1 MKSSR
6 PNMRDVTQLAGV
18 SQRTVSNVV
27 NNFPHISPTTRR
39 AVEDAIRQLGYRPN
53 IAAQRLRQGQTHTLA
68 LAIPNLAWPYF
79 GEIAHLIQDEAR
91 RNGYSIMVVET
102 AGTRE
107 HEVSVLRDFRTN
119 LIDGLILSPIELDR
133 EGLAELALDAPLVLL
148 GERIQDAGIPHYS
161 MDNVAAASEMVHHLY
176 QQGARSFLILG
187 STHTRATSS
196 AGALRQRGIEKALS
210 ELGLDSWAWRSVEVS
225 PWTAEGAESALSQ
238 WLESNTLPDA
248 IFTMNDLLGAGALR
262 ALSRAQ
268 IRVPEDVLVSS
279 WDDTVLSRFSTPA
292 LTTISPD
299 THAIAHEAVA
309 GLIALIEGSGRA
321 GDLRGPAETDV
332 DAAKTS
338 NAADK
343 NQPST
348 QVSDVTVSYTLTV
361 RESTKRV

>member
-6 PNMRDVTQLAGV
+6 PNMRDVAQLAGV

-27 NNFPHISPTTRR
+27 NNFPHISPATRK

-79 GEIAHLIQDEAR
+79 GELAHLIQEEAR
-91 RNGYSIMVVET
+91 RSGYSIMVVET

-119 LIDGLILSPIELDR
+119 LIDGLILSPIELDL
-133 EGLAELALDAPLVLL
+133 EGLNQLELDAPLVLL
-148 GERIQDAGIPHYS
+148 GERIQDAGIPHFS
-161 MDNVAAASEMVHHLY
+161 MDNVSAASEMVHHLY

-225 PWTAEGAESALSQ
+225 PWTAEGAESALGQ

-268 IRVPEDVLVSS
+268 VRVPQDVLVSS

-292 LTTISPD
+292 LTTITPD
-299 THAIAHEAVA
+299 THAIAREAVA
-309 GLIALIEGSGRA
+309 GLIALIEGRGDA
-321 GDLRGPAETDV
+321 GGKQAPTSSEEQSNQESSTSSADLPQAV
-332 DAAKTS
+332 A
-338 NAADK
+338 
-343 NQPST
+343 
-348 QVSDVTVSYTLTV
+348 DVTVSHTLSI
-361 RESTKRV
+361 RRSTLRA

>member
-6 PNMRDVTQLAGV
+6 PNMRDVAQLAGV

-176 QQGARSFLILG
+176 QQGARSFLVLG
-187 STHTRATSS
+187 STHTQATSS
-196 AGALRQRGIEKALS
+196 AGALRQRGIEKALT